1 MNEHRRSILKTLAA
15 APLLPLALSGCQ
27 GAKQASAVASAA
39 ATSPITPLPDLL
51 PAGIASDG
59 VIIRRQYV
67 DGPFGQIHM
76 HVARPV
82 RSAALQR
89 RPLVCFHPTAV
100 SGHYYRDL
108 MLRMGRDRLVI
119 APDTPGYGR
128 SDPPPEPQSMKVL
141 AQSAAAAL
149 DALGFGRRGEGAVD
163 MLGFHTGVFLATEL
177 AIERPDLVHRLVLPG
192 IPFYEPAVQKEK
204 YAQYAK
210 AVPFDEAGSKVR
222 KEWAFWVEQRD
233 PRTSVGRGAENFA
246 DQLQSLDRGWWAYHS
261 VFSYPAQDRLPLV
274 RQPVLVPLIADSL
287 QLNTLA
293 ATALF
298 ANVTVEDLTDIQRSF
313 FVVGADRLASLCRR
327 FLDSGTAS

>member
-1 MNEHRRSILKTLAA
+1 MMQDRRRLLKAMAA
-15 APLLPLALSGCQ
+15 TPLLPLALPGCQ
-27 GAKQASAVASAA
+27 AP
-39 ATSPITPLPDLL
+39 ATAPAGIAPLPNPL

-67 DGPFGQIHM
+67 DGPFGQIHV

-82 RSAALQR
+82 RAAAVQQ

-108 MLRMGRDRLVI
+108 MLRMGRDRLVL

-128 SDPPPEPQSMKVL
+128 SDPPPEPQPMQVL

-149 DALGFGRRGEGAVD
+149 DALGFGQSGAGAVD

-192 IPFYEPAVQKEK
+192 IPFYEPAVQKDK

-210 AVPFDEAGSKVR
+210 AVPLDEAGSKVR

-233 PRTSVGRGAENFA
+233 PRTSVRRGAENFA
-246 DQLQSLDRGWWAYHS
+246 DQLQALDRGWWAYHS
-261 VFSYPAQDRLPLV
+261 VFSYPAQKRLPLV
-274 RQPVLVPLIADSL
+274 QQPVLVPLIADSL
-287 QLNTLA
+287 QANTLA
-293 ATALF
+293 ATRLF
-298 ANVTVEDLTDIQRSF
+298 ANVEVEDMSDITRSF
-313 FVVGADRLASLCRR
+313 FVVGADRLAGLCRQ
-327 FLDSGTAS
+327 FLDSTRS